1 MLKCPGLMWLELLE
15 GQMLNS
21 TQPLRSRAPGVLAQ
35 MVVAGSGPLQGPLPG
50 PQAGG
55 EQPLGLADEEVGH
68 DEVQGG
74 VGTGG
79 ASQGGV

>member
-1 MLKCPGLMWLELLE
+1 MILKCPGLMWSELLK

-21 TQPLRSRAPGVLAQ
+21 TQPPRSRALAVLAQ
-35 MVVAGSGPLQGPLPG
+35 QVVAGSGPLQG

-68 DEVQGG
+68 GELQGD

-79 ASQGGV
+79 AGQGGV